1 MVFRSGFMLGER
13 IYFYRKQMGIS
24 QKELAALLNVTN
36 KAISKWETGAAL
48 PKSETII
55 ELAKIFNVSS
65 DELLN
70 LAIRSKEQKTH
81 EPTSLKELCE
91 QTTDYLQ
98 KKMPKNEKPKFSFE
112 FSVGASKFYMIT
124 MALIFA
130 FCIIG
135 LLVVAISFWD
145 AIRELFDIYIWLA
158 FEFFAAFVFSGFYTG
173 LFCFIYFFKTFPT
186 ALKVSSILLFTIT
199 FVVIFYG
206 GIILLIPTVIKSIKL
221 LIRNKKEKYNGEQ
234 RC

>member
-1 MVFRSGFMLGER
+1 MLGER

-70 LAIRSKEQKTH
+70 LANRSKEQKTH

-98 KKMPKNEKPKFSFE
+98 KKMPINEKPKFKFE
-112 FSVGASKFYMIT
+112 FSITASKFYLIT
-124 MALIFA
+124 TALIVSL
-130 FCIIG
+130 CIIG
-135 LLVVAISFWD
+135 LWIIAVNFWGVMGE
-145 AIRELFDIYIWLA
+145 IFEIYIWMA
-158 FEFFAAFVFSGFYTG
+158 FELFAAFVFSGFYTG

-234 RC
+234 

>member
-1 MVFRSGFMLGER
+1 MFYRSGLMLGER
-13 IYFYRKQMGIS
+13 IYFYRKRMGIS

-36 KAISKWETGAAL
+36 KAISKWETGVAL

-70 LAIRSKEQKTH
+70 LANRSKEQKTH

-98 KKMPKNEKPKFSFE
+98 KKMPKNEKPKFKFE
-112 FSVGASKFYMIT
+112 FSVGISKFYIIT
-124 MALIFA
+124 IALIFA

-135 LLVVAISFWD
+135 LLVVAFSFWD
-145 AIRELFDIYIWLA
+145 AISEIFDIYFWLA
-158 FEFFAAFVFSGFYTG
+158 FEFLAAFVFSGFYTG
-173 LFCFIYFFKTFPT
+173 LFYFVYFFKTFPT
-186 ALKVSSILLFTIT
+186 ALKVSSILLFTMT

-206 GIILLIPTVIKSIKL
+206 GIILVIPTVIKSIKL

-234 RC
+234 

>member
-70 LAIRSKEQKTH
+70 LATKSKNQKTY
-81 EPTSLKELCE
+81 EPTNLKELCE

-98 KKMPKNEKPKFSFE
+98 KNVQKNEKPKFRFE
-112 FSVGASKFYMIT
+112 FSTIASKIYLIT
-124 MALIFA
+124 MCFIFA
-130 FCIIG
+130 MLMISLSIF
-135 LLVVAISFWD
+135 AISFWD
-145 AIRELFDIYIWLA
+145 VIGELFGIYIWVV
-158 FEFFAAFVFSGFYTG
+158 FELFAVFVFSGFYTG
-173 LFCFIYFFKTFPT
+173 LFCFVYFFKSFPT
-186 ALKVSSILLFTIT
+186 ALKVSSILLLSITII
-199 FVVIFYG
+199 VIFYG

-221 LIRNKKEKYNGEQ
+221 LISNKKGKYNDGQ
-234 RC
+234 

>member
-1 MVFRSGFMLGER
+1 MLGER
-13 IYFYRKQMGIS
+13 IYFYRKQMDLS

-70 LAIRSKEQKTH
+70 LANRSKEQKTH
-81 EPTSLKELCE
+81 VPTSLKELCE

-98 KKMPKNEKPKFSFE
+98 MKMPKNEKPKFKFE
-112 FSVGASKFYMIT
+112 FSVGISKFYIIT
-124 MALIFA
+124 IALIFV

-135 LLVVAISFWD
+135 LLVVAFSFWD
-145 AIRELFDIYIWLA
+145 TISEIFDIYFWLA

-221 LIRNKKEKYNGEQ
+221 LIRNKKEK
-234 RC
+234 